1 MARNG
6 NSMNVKVSTL
16 KLIKALETA
25 LAKREKEVA
34 DYKKAREAYEK
45 DYEAFEKSLV
55 KLVGT
60 NKLTLKSSH
69 IQDSW
74 RDEPKELRLTYV
86 LSSSIKV
93 PQAPDSIGHMHNHE
107 IEEIKNAISILKMT
121 DDEFVGT
128 NTYKG
133 VAQYI

>member
-1 MARNG
+1 MTTK
-6 NSMNVKVSTL
+6 SMNVKVSTA
-16 KLIKALETA
+16 KLIKALEVA

-45 DYEAFEKSLV
+45 EHEAFEKSLV

-60 NKLTLKSSH
+60 SKLTFKSSRV
-69 IQDSW
+69 QDSW
-74 RDEPKELRLTYV
+74 RDEMREVTLTFN
-86 LSSSIKV
+86 LSPSVKLPES
-93 PQAPDSIGHMHNHE
+93 PEHIGHYHANQ

-128 NTYKG
+128 STYKG
-133 VAQYI
+133 VAQYL

>member
-1 MARNG
+1 M
-6 NSMNVKVSTL
+6 STKPMNVKVSTL

-25 LAKREKEVA
+25 LAKRQKEVV

-45 DYEAFEKSLV
+45 EYEAFEKSLV

-60 NKLTLKSSH
+60 NKLTFMSSR

-74 RDEPKELRLTYV
+74 RDEPKELTLSFNI
-86 LSSSIKV
+86 SSSLKL
-93 PQAPDSIGHMHNHE
+93 PQAPESIGHMHNHQ

-121 DDEFVGT
+121 DDEYVGT
-128 NTYKG
+128 STYKG
-133 VAQYI
+133 VAQYL

>member
-1 MARNG
+1 MTTK
-6 NSMNVKVSTL
+6 SMNVKVSTA
-16 KLIKALETA
+16 KLIKALEGA
-25 LAKREKEVA
+25 LSKREKEVA

-45 DYEAFEKSLV
+45 EHEAFEKSLV

-60 NKLTLKSSH
+60 NKLTLKSSR

-74 RDEPKELRLTYV
+74 RNEPKELTLTFNI
-86 LSSSIKV
+86 SSSLKL
-93 PQAPDSIGHMHNHE
+93 PEAPESIGHYHAHQ

-128 NTYKG
+128 STYKG
-133 VAQYI
+133 VAQYL